1 MKNVVFTTLLSL
13 SVITA
18 CESEDVAEVEEAMNA
33 NQSLQGTAWW
43 VEDIAGKG
51 VVDMSHTMIEFA
63 EDGRVSGD
71 TACNRYNGA
80 VEISGNEISFG
91 PMAGTRKACAA
102 ALMDQEFN
110 FYQAI
115 GKVVSWEVAGT
126 GLLYM
131 RDAEGQVQIR
141 AAATNDP

>member
-1 MKNVVFTTLLSL
+1 MKNLFITTLLSL

-18 CESEDVAEVEEAMNA
+18 CESGDVADVEEAMNA

-51 VVDMSHTMIEFA
+51 VVDMSHTTIEFA

-71 TACNRYNGA
+71 TACNLYNGA

-91 PMAGTRKACAA
+91 PMAGTRKACAD

-115 GKVVSWEVAGT
+115 EKVVSWEIAGT

-141 AAATNDP
+141 AAATDDP